1 LPDISEAFPS
11 NGYQPTKPVC
21 KLFCPND
28 INEDNAKKPKI
39 KHDEIPNVNLWE
51 FKKSKMDANTLTCFS
66 MLTAVYL
73 ITKNKHYLTIIIEK
87 YIETSNQAIEEKRM
101 FIQYIDRN

>member
-1 LPDISEAFPS
+1 
-11 NGYQPTKPVC
+11 
-21 KLFCPND
+21 
-28 INEDNAKKPKI
+28 
-39 KHDEIPNVNLWE
+39 
-51 FKKSKMDANTLTCFS
+51 MDKNTLTRGLFNKA
-66 MLTAVYL
+66 LHL